1 VCNSGF
7 NSVAQEL
14 QEALQSEIKA
24 EMEVE
29 EENLGGKAPPAM
41 PGFKIEK
48 NGAEFTLRK
57 TYGSEKFVL
66 IWIES
71 ILIIGETVLEY
82 STRSDRVIQLKLNTK
97 LTSKYPVVCQL
108 KFFNIIDHKAITT

>member
-71 ILIIGETVLEY
+71 ILIIGETRNGTRVLY
-82 STRSDRVIQLKLNTK
+82 SIGSSHSVKV
-97 LTSKYPVVCQL
+97 KY
-108 KFFNIIDHKAITT
+108 